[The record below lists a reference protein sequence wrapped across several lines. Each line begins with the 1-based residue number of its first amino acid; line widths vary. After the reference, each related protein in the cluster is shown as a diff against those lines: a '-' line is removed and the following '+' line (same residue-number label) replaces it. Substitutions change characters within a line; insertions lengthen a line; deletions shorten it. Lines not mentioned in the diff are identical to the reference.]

1 MNGAGPTWNGR
12 TGKGHLAVTLPYEGA
27 VVVVTGA
34 STGLGRAIAVG
45 AAQQGARAVVINY
58 ASSAAAAEETAA
70 LVRAAGAEAV
80 VVQGDV
86 AEDGDCRRIAQAAA
100 RFGRIDSLF
109 NNAGLTR
116 IAAYNDLDA
125 LSADDFLHIYRV
137 NVVGAYQMT
146 RAARPLLEASDRA
159 AVVMSSSIAGVT
171 GGGSS
176 IAYSASKG
184 ALNNLT
190 LSLARALAPKIRV
203 NAICPGFIDSPWF
216 DKHGTPGTTARL
228 REVIAAKTPLQQAST
243 PDDIAGS
250 ALFLGSPAARHVT
263 GETLLVDAG
272 MHLNG

>member
-1 MNGAGPTWNGR
+1 MVTGA
-12 TGKGHLAVTLPYEGA
+12 LPYQDA

-45 AAQQGARAVVINY
+45 AAQQGARAVVVNY
-58 ASSAAAAEETAA
+58 ASSAEAAEETASF
-70 LVRAAGAEAV
+70 VREAGAEAI

-86 AEDGDCRRIAQAAA
+86 AEDADCRRIAQAAA
-100 RFGRIDSLF
+100 GLGRIDALF

-116 IAAYNDLDA
+116 MVPYTDLEG
-125 LSADDFLHIYRV
+125 LSGDDFLHIYRV

-146 RAARPLLEASDRA
+146 RAARALLEASDRA

-176 IAYSASKG
+176 IAYSASK
-184 ALNNLT
+184 AAMNNLT
-190 LSLARALAPKIRV
+190 LSLARALAPKVRV

-216 DKHGTPGTTARL
+216 DKHGKPGTAAML
-228 REVIAAKTPLQQAST
+228 RDHMAATTPLKAYST
-243 PDDIAGS
+243 PEDIAGS

-272 MHLNG
+272 MHLS

>member
-1 MNGAGPTWNGR
+1 MNGAEPTWNGR
-12 TGKGHLAVTLPYEGA
+12 TGKGHLAVTLPYDGA

-70 LVRAAGAEAV
+70 LVRTAGAEAV

-86 AEDGDCRRIAQAAA
+86 AEDGDCCRIAQAAA
-100 RFGRIDSLF
+100 AFGRIDALF

-216 DKHGTPGTTARL
+216 DKHGAPGTTARL